1 MPAEPTEGVGDP
13 VDVVAVMV
21 VWNGA
26 RHLPEAVPAI
36 RAAFEGVESW
46 RLVVVDNA
54 SADGSAE
61 LARELAPEAAH
72 VQTGRN
78 AGYAAGLN
86 AGFAAQSA
94 RVARLV
100 LNPDVRLSPGSVATM
115 LAAFDEPGVGIAAP
129 LQVDGEG
136 RRLPSLRREPTVSR
150 ALGEAL
156 LGGVRSGRVSW
167 LGEMVTDPD
176 VYRRPG
182 SADWA
187 SGSVLLVSE
196 PCARAVGA
204 WDETYFLYSEETDFA
219 RRARA
224 AGYAVAYVPD
234 AAAMHIGGEA
244 HTSPMLYSLLT
255 VNRVRYFSRHRGWV
269 ASRLFGLAVGLG
281 ELLRVRGRTH
291 RAALR
296 ALCLPSVRREVI
308 AWRP

>member
-1 MPAEPTEGVGDP
+1 MPNEP
-13 VDVVAVMV
+13 VDVVAVVV
-21 VWNGA
+21 VWNSTH
-26 RHLPEAVPAI
+26 HLRAAVPAI
-36 RAAFEGVESW
+36 RAALEGVDSW

-54 SADGSAE
+54 SSDGSAE
-61 LARELAPEAAH
+61 LARELAPEAVH

-86 AGFAAQSA
+86 AGFAAQPA

-100 LNPDVRLSPGSVATM
+100 LNPDVRLAPRSVMKM
-115 LAAFDEPGVGIAAP
+115 LAVFDDTRVGIAAP

-136 RRLPSLRREPTVSR
+136 RRLHSLRREPSVSR
-150 ALGEAL
+150 ALGEAV
-156 LGGVRSGRVSW
+156 LGGARSGRVSW
-167 LGEMVTDPD
+167 LGEMVTDPAA
-176 VYRRPG
+176 YERPG
-182 SADWA
+182 SPDWA
-187 SGSVLLVSE
+187 SGSVLLVAES
-196 PCARAVGA
+196 CARAVGA
-204 WDETYFLYSEETDFA
+204 WDESYFLYSEETDFA

-224 AGYAVAYVPD
+224 AGYTVGYVPQ
-234 AAAMHIGGEA
+234 ATATHIGGEA

-269 ASRLFGLAVGLG
+269 VSRLFGLAVGLG

-296 ALCLPSVRREVI
+296 ALCVPRARREVI

>member
-1 MPAEPTEGVGDP
+1 MPPEP

-21 VWNGA
+21 LWNSAG
-26 RHLPEAVPAI
+26 HLPDAIPSLREA
-36 RAAFEGVESW
+36 FDGVRSW

-54 SADGSAE
+54 SADGSE
-61 LARELAPEAAH
+61 RLAKQLAPEACH

-86 AGFAAQSA
+86 AGFAAQPA

-100 LNPDVRLSPGSVATM
+100 LNPDVRLAPRSVARLLSALEADGT
-115 LAAFDEPGVGIAAP
+115 GIAVP
-129 LQVDGEG
+129 LQRDADG
-136 RRLPSLRREPTVSR
+136 RRLPSLRREPSISR

-167 LGEMVTDPD
+167 LGEMVTDPAA
-176 VYRRPG
+176 YQRPQQV
-182 SADWA
+182 DWA

-196 PCARAVGA
+196 ACARAVGE
-204 WDETYFLYSEETDFA
+204 WDESYFLYSEETDFA
-219 RRARA
+219 RRARE
-224 AGYAVAYVPD
+224 AGYAVRYVPD
-234 AAAMHIGGEA
+234 ACATHIGGEA

-255 VNRVRYFSRHRGWV
+255 VNRLRYFARRRGRV
-269 ASRLFGLAVGLG
+269 ASGLYGAAVGLG

-296 ALCLPSVRREVI
+296 ALLLPRVRREVV